1 MHRRQSLPNIK
12 EEETEVPGAQRPMK
26 KRRVSDPP
34 KPSSKTSKQAEEGA
48 SPSKAGKQVGSLIGR
63 KRKERKMKK
72 ARGK

>member
-1 MHRRQSLPNIK
+1 MEGQGPK
-12 EEETEVPGAQRPMK
+12 K

-34 KPSSKTSKQAEEGA
+34 KLSFKTSKQAEEGA

-63 KRKERKMKK
+63 KRKERKIKK